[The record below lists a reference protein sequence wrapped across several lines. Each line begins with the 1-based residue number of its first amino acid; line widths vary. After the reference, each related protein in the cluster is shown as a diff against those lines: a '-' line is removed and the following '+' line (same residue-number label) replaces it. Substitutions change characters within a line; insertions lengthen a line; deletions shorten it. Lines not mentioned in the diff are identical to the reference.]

1 VQASTA
7 WTAPGGVLGTIL
19 SETRDRIRALRT
31 REGEL
36 SAARGRGAHRAFA
49 SALRRPSVAI
59 IAEIKRRSPS
69 KGDINVRMDVAG
81 RAAAYSEGGAAA
93 ISVLTEPT
101 HFGGS
106 AEDFLEVSDRVR
118 IPILRKDF
126 HLHPVQLLE
135 ARALGASAVLL
146 IARALEPTL
155 LMEMMAEASALGL
168 EAMVEVRTEGE
179 LERALGAGASVIG
192 VNSRDLETLEV
203 DAMVC
208 ERLVPR
214 IPPHVVAV
222 WESGLSTAADV
233 ELAAARGADAV
244 LVGSS
249 LSASRQ
255 AAAAVRA
262 LAAVSRVGRDH
273 G

>member
-1 VQASTA
+1 MA
-7 WTAPGGVLGTIL
+7 WTAPSGVLGTIL
-19 SETRDRIRALRT
+19 GETRDRIRALRA
-31 REGEL
+31 REDEL
-36 SAARGRGAHRAFA
+36 SAAVDRGPPPLGFA
-49 SALRRPSVAI
+49 SALRRSNVAI

-69 KGDINVRMDVAG
+69 KGEINLGMDVAE

-93 ISVLTEPT
+93 ISVLTEPA

-106 AEDFLEVSDRVR
+106 TGDFAAVRSRVR

-126 HLHPVQLLE
+126 HVHPVQLVE

-155 LMEMMAEASALGL
+155 LLEMMAEASALGL
-168 EAMVEVRTEGE
+168 EALIEVRTEGE
-179 LERALGAGASVIG
+179 LERALSAGASVIG

-203 DAMVC
+203 DVKVC
-208 ERLVPR
+208 ERIVPR
-214 IPPHVVAV
+214 IPPQVIAV
-222 WESGLSTAADV
+222 WESGVSTIADLM
-233 ELAAARGADAV
+233 LAASRGADAV

-249 LSASRQ
+249 LSASGEP
-255 AAAAVRA
+255 AAAVRA
-262 LAAVSRVGRDH
+262 LAATPRIGRAH